1 MEGLR
6 PNSRPGRHRADGRVR
21 IPEVDPLFGS
31 GIRMSAGWAQH
42 DGAGADLGFWTLLW
56 RLPRLMRISFGLAWQ
71 AGHWLLPVAVAAKLF
86 AGAATGAVL
95 LATNAALALL
105 LAGTPTVER
114 LIEALPILLAV
125 AAGGVARSVLSSVGD
140 AANGKLA
147 PRIDRA
153 ATVKLL
159 ERAVRVELVIIKN
172 AEFRN
177 LMSAA
182 ARGALSA
189 RMVTTYA
196 IALVEALTGL
206 IAAAGVLTVLHPV
219 LMPLMVVVTVPS
231 AWGAVRMARAR
242 FSSMK
247 RWTELQRQLETLSE
261 LLIDSSPAE
270 EVRAHRAGGF
280 LLHHYERLARLS
292 EAEQARLAGL
302 EARTTLVSDGVAG
315 IARLAM
321 YGMLGTL
328 LVSGSVPL
336 AVAGTVVI
344 AIRTGTG
351 HLTALVSAVNDLYEQ
366 GLFVQDWKQACD
378 RAEAEA
384 IRGGTIKMTTPPDQ
398 IFVRNLWFTY
408 PNNEQPALAGVDL
421 TVRRGEI
428 IALVGENGSGKTT
441 LAKLMVGLYM
451 PRSGAVWWDG
461 HTTAEVDRA
470 SLYDHVALVAQD
482 FVQWPFTAR
491 VNVTIGRS
499 TRPPDS
505 AALHASAAF
514 GRADEVVD
522 RLDAGWDTLL
532 APEFLGGTMLS
543 GGQWQRIGLARAHY
557 RNAAVVIFDEPTAA
571 LDPRAEIEVF
581 DRVSDLARQGRA
593 VVLVT
598 HRLASVR
605 RADRIYVLDRGK
617 LIEQGTHD
625 ALMALNGR
633 YAELYTLQAS
643 QHQAPASPA

>member
-1 MEGLR
+1 M
-6 PNSRPGRHRADGRVR
+6 R

-31 GIRMSAGWAQH
+31 GIRMTAGWAQH
-42 DGAGADLGFWTLLW
+42 DGAGADLGFWTLLS

-71 AGHWLLPVAVAAKLF
+71 AGHLLLPVAVTAKLL

-95 LATNAALALL
+95 LATNAVLVLL
-105 LAGTPTVER
+105 LSGPPTLER
-114 LIEALPILLAV
+114 LTQALPVLLGVAV
-125 AAGGVARSVLSSVGD
+125 AGVARSVLSSMGD
-140 AANGKLA
+140 AVNGKLA

-153 ATVKLL
+153 ATVRLL

-206 IAAAGVLTVLHPV
+206 VAAAGVLTVLHPL

-242 FSSMK
+242 FVSMK

-261 LLIDSSPAE
+261 LLIGSSPAE

-280 LLHHYERLARLS
+280 LLHHYQRLARLS

-302 EARTTLVSDGVAG
+302 EARTNLMSDGVAG
-315 IARLAM
+315 LARLAM
-321 YGMLGTL
+321 YGVLGAL
-328 LVSGSVPL
+328 LTSGAVPL
-336 AVAGTVVI
+336 AVAGTVII

-378 RAEAEA
+378 RAEQEA
-384 IRGGTIKMTTPPDQ
+384 IRGGTIKLDQPPDQ
-398 IFVRNLWFTY
+398 IFARNLWFTY
-408 PNNEQPALAGVDL
+408 PNNEQPSLAGIDM

-428 IALVGENGSGKTT
+428 VALVGENGSGKTT
-441 LAKLMVGLYM
+441 LAKLLTGLYM
-451 PRSGAVWWDG
+451 PQRGAVWWDG
-461 HTTAEVDRA
+461 RTTAELDRA
-470 SLYDHVALVAQD
+470 TLFDHVALVAQD
-482 FVQWPFTAR
+482 FVHWPFTAR

-499 TRPPDS
+499 TRRPDA
-505 AALHASAAF
+505 AALRESAAF

-522 RLDAGWDTLL
+522 RLDAGWETLL

-557 RNAAVVIFDEPTAA
+557 RNASVVIFDEPTAA
-571 LDPRAEIEVF
+571 LDPRAELEVF
-581 DRVSDLARQGRA
+581 DRVGDLAKGGRA
-593 VVLVT
+593 VILVT

-605 RADRIYVLDRGK
+605 RADRIYVLDRGRV
-617 LIEQGTHD
+617 IEHGTHD

-633 YAELYTLQAS
+633 YAELYSLQAK
-643 QHQAPASPA
+643 QHQDSVPSS

>member
-1 MEGLR
+1 MR
-6 PNSRPGRHRADGRVR
+6 PNSRSGRHRADGRVH

-31 GIRMSAGWAQH
+31 GIRMTAGWAQH

-56 RLPRLMRISFGLAWQ
+56 RLPRLMRISFGLAWH
-71 AGHWLLPVAVAAKLF
+71 AGHLLLPVAIAAKLL
-86 AGAATGAVL
+86 AGAATGVVL
-95 LATNAALALL
+95 LATNEALALL

-114 LIEALPILLAV
+114 LVDALPVLLAV
-125 AAGGVARSVLSSVGD
+125 AAGGVARSLLSSLGD
-140 AANGKLA
+140 ATNGKLA

-196 IALVEALTGL
+196 IALVEAVTGL
-206 IAAAGVLTVLHPV
+206 VAAAGVLTVLHPM
-219 LMPLMVVVTVPS
+219 LMPLMAAVTVPS

-242 FSSMK
+242 FTSMK

-261 LLIDSSPAE
+261 LLIGASPAE
-270 EVRAHRAGGF
+270 EVRAHRADGF
-280 LLHHYERLARLS
+280 LLHHYQRLARLS

-302 EARTTLVSDGVAG
+302 EARTTLLSDGVAG
-315 IARLAM
+315 LAKLGM
-321 YGMLGTL
+321 YGVLGAL
-328 LVSGSVPL
+328 LVSGSVRL
-336 AVAGTVVI
+336 AVAGTVLI
-344 AIRTGTG
+344 AIRTGTH
-351 HLTALVSAVNDLYEQ
+351 HLTSLVSAVNDLYEQ

-384 IRGGTIKMTTPPDQ
+384 IRGGAFELTAPPDQ
-398 IFVRNLWFTY
+398 ISVRDLWFTY
-408 PNNEQPALAGVDL
+408 PNNEQPSLAGVDM
-421 TVRRGEI
+421 TIRRGEI
-428 IALVGENGSGKTT
+428 VALVGENGSGKTT
-441 LAKLMVGLYM
+441 LAKVLVGLYM
-451 PRSGAVWWDG
+451 PQAGAVWWDG
-461 HTTAEVDRA
+461 RTTAEVDRA

-482 FVQWPFTAR
+482 FVEWPFTAR
-491 VNVTIGRS
+491 VNVTIGRA
-499 TRPPDS
+499 TRRPD
-505 AALHASAAF
+505 ADALDASAAF
-514 GRADEVVD
+514 GRADEVVA

-557 RNAAVVIFDEPTAA
+557 RDAAVVIFDEPTAA
-571 LDPRAEIEVF
+571 LDPRAEVAVF
-581 DRVSDLARQGRA
+581 ERVSDLAQEGRA

-605 RADRIYVLDRGK
+605 RADRIYVLERGK
-617 LIEQGTHD
+617 VIEQGTH
-625 ALMALNGR
+625 ATLMALNGR

-643 QHQAPASPA
+643 QHQDPVSPA

>member
-1 MEGLR
+1 MR

-31 GIRMSAGWAQH
+31 GIRMTAGWAQH

-56 RLPRLMRISFGLAWQ
+56 RLPRLMRLSFDLAWQ
-71 AGHWLLPVAVAAKLF
+71 AGHWLLPVAVAAKLL

-95 LATNAALALL
+95 LATNAALELL
-105 LAGTPTVER
+105 LAGQPTVER
-114 LIEALPILLAV
+114 LAEALPVLLAV

-140 AANGKLA
+140 TANGKLA

-206 IAAAGVLTVLHPV
+206 IAAAGVLTVLHPA
-219 LMPLMVVVTVPS
+219 LMPLMVAVTVPS

-242 FSSMK
+242 FTSMK

-261 LLIDSSPAE
+261 LLIGASPAE
-270 EVRAHRAGGF
+270 EVRAHRADGF
-280 LLHHYERLARLS
+280 LLHHYQRLARLS
-292 EAEQARLAGL
+292 EAEQARLASL
-302 EARTTLVSDGVAG
+302 EARTTLLSDGVAG
-315 IARLAM
+315 IAKAVM
-321 YGMLGTL
+321 YGVLGAL
-328 LVSGSVPL
+328 LVAGSVPL
-336 AVAGTVVI
+336 AVAGTVLI
-344 AIRTGTG
+344 AIRTGTQ

-384 IRGGTIKMTTPPDQ
+384 ISSGTIELTSPPEQ

-408 PNNEQPALAGVDL
+408 PNNDQPSLADVDM
-421 TVRRGEI
+421 TIRRGEI
-428 IALVGENGSGKTT
+428 VALVGENGSGKTT
-441 LAKLMVGLYM
+441 LAKLLVGLYM
-451 PRSGAVWWDG
+451 PQSGAVWWDG
-461 HTTAEVDRA
+461 LTTAQLDRG
-470 SLYDHVALVAQD
+470 SLFDHVALVAQD

-491 VNVTIGRS
+491 VNVTIGRAA
-499 TRPPDS
+499 REPDP
-505 AALHASAAF
+505 ATLEASAAF
-514 GRADEVVD
+514 GRADEVVE

-557 RNAAVVIFDEPTAA
+557 RDAAVVIFDEPTAA

-581 DRVSDLARQGRA
+581 ERVSGLAAEGRA

-605 RADRIYVLDRGK
+605 RADRIYVLDRGRV
-617 LIEQGTHD
+617 IEQGTHD
-625 ALMALNGR
+625 KLMALNGR

-643 QHQAPASPA
+643 QHQDPVAPA